1 MVNGEWLIAVGRRS
15 TRTEPR
21 DSHDARRPFTIH
33 HLPFTIHC
41 LMSGQHPSQVP
52 SPERREAARVSVVV
66 PSYNHA
72 PFVAEALRSVF
83 RQTLRPAELLVID
96 DGSADGSARAAGEA
110 LKDCPFPCELIARAN
125 RGLCATLNEGLSKTR
140 GEYFAYLGSDDL
152 WLPDFLAARV
162 PALEGRARA
171 VLAYGHAFLIDE
183 RGEVFD
189 STADWAAYADG
200 DARAMLF
207 ERTIAPMSPTVL
219 YRRAPLERHGWNE
232 RARLEDYELYLRLSA
247 EGEFAFDPR
256 VLSAWRRHSA
266 NTSRDF
272 VWMIEARL
280 EAQQSVAAH
289 LNLSDEE
296 LRRFQRA
303 LNFAGAED
311 LLRLGDK
318 RMALKFL
325 RRGFGGAP
333 TAAALA
339 RVALR
344 LVAPYTLVKWRKRR
358 ASERAAR
365 RYGRLP
371 V

>member
-1 MVNGEWLIAVGRRS
+1 
-15 TRTEPR
+15 
-21 DSHDARRPFTIH
+21 
-33 HLPFTIHC
+33 
-41 LMSGQHPSQVP
+41 MSRQHPSQA
-52 SPERREAARVSVVV
+52 SSAGRRDEARVSVVV

-72 PFVAEALRSVF
+72 PFVAAALRSVF

-96 DGSADGSARAAGEA
+96 DGSADDSPRVVGGL
-110 LKDCPFPCELIARAN
+110 LKDCPFPCELIAREN

-152 WLPDFLAARV
+152 WLPGFLAARV
-162 PALEGRARA
+162 RALEERASA

-189 STADWAAYADG
+189 CTADWAEYADG

-207 ERTIAPMSPTVL
+207 ERTTAPMSPTVL

-247 EGEFAFDPR
+247 EGDFAFDPR
-256 VLSAWRRHSA
+256 VLSAWRRHGA

-280 EAQQSVAAH
+280 EAQANVAGS
-289 LNLSDEE
+289 LGLSAAE
-296 LRRFQRA
+296 LGRYQRA

-318 RMALKFL
+318 AWALRFL
-325 RRGFGGAP
+325 RRGLRGAP
-333 TAAALA
+333 STAALA

-344 LVAPYTLVKWRKRR
+344 LLAPHALTKWRRRRR
-358 ASERAAR
+358 AERAAR
-365 RYGRLP
+365 RYGNVSP
-371 V
+371 PTT